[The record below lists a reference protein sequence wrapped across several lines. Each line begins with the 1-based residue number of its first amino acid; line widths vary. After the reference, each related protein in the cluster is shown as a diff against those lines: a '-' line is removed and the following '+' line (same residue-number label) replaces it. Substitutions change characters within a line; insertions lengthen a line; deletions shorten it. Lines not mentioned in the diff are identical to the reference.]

1 MMRLATF
8 GFIALCA
15 LVVAMPAAASREED
29 DTRAE
34 AARINVRLG
43 VEYMKQGQLATA
55 REKIEKALEQNP
67 RDPSVQFGAGL
78 LYEQLR
84 EPEKAERH
92 YRQALKLEPD
102 NPDAQNALGAFLCR
116 NGQPAKGEAAFVEA
130 AENPLYRTPEVAFTN
145 AGVCARRAGRLEQA
159 EAYVR
164 RALAQPAIYPEAL
177 IQMAG
182 VSYER
187 SNYLQARAFLQRYLD
202 AAPATAA
209 VLLLGHQIERALADE
224 VAAKEYAVRLGTQF
238 PESPEARILADLERE
253 AAE

>member
-1 MMRLATF
+1 M
-8 GFIALCA
+8 
-15 LVVAMPAAASREED
+15 
-29 DTRAE
+29 
-34 AARINVRLG
+34 
-43 VEYMKQGQLATA
+43 
-55 REKIEKALEQNP
+55 
-67 RDPSVQFGAGL
+67 
-78 LYEQLR
+78 
-84 EPEKAERH
+84 
-92 YRQALKLEPD
+92 
-102 NPDAQNALGAFLCR
+102 
-116 NGQPAKGEAAFVEA
+116 
-130 AENPLYRTPEVAFTN
+130 
-145 AGVCARRAGRLEQA
+145 
-159 EAYVR
+159 R

>member
-1 MMRLATF
+1 MMRRATF
-8 GFIALCA
+8 GFVALCA
-15 LVVAMPAAASREED
+15 LAVAVPAAASRQED
-29 DTRAE
+29 DTRAD

-55 REKIEKALEQNP
+55 REKIEKALEQNH
-67 RDPSVQFGAGL
+67 
-78 LYEQLR
+78 EQLR

-92 YRQALKLEPD
+92 YRQALRLEPD

>member
-1 MMRLATF
+1 MRYTTSGLL
-8 GFIALCA
+8 ALCLLLGA
-15 LVVAMPAAASREED
+15 LPASADKKDA

-92 YRQALKLEPD
+92 YRQALRLEPD

-116 NGQPAKGEAAFVEA
+116 NGQPSKCEAAFLEA

-145 AGVCARRAGRLEQA
+145 AGVCARRAGRLAEA

-164 RALAQPAIYPEAL
+164 SALAQPAIYPEAL

-182 VSYER
+182 ISYER
-187 SNYLQARAFLQRYLD
+187 ANYLQARAFLQRYLD
-202 AAPATAA
+202 AAPGTAG

-224 VAAKEYAVRLGTQF
+224 VAAKEYAVRLRTQF

>member
-1 MMRLATF
+1 MRRVFLGSTALWLLLA
-8 GFIALCA
+8 AL
-15 LVVAMPAAASREED
+15 PAAADKQDE
-29 DTRAE
+29 DTRAD

-43 VEYMKQGQLATA
+43 VEYMKQGQLAVA

-92 YRQALKLEPD
+92 YRQALRLEPD

-130 AENPLYRTPEVAFTN
+130 AQNPLYRTPEVAFTN

-164 RALAQPAIYPEAL
+164 RAIAQPAIYPEAL

-182 VSYER
+182 ISYER
-187 SNYLQARAFLQRYLD
+187 ASYMQARAFLQRYLD

-209 VLLLGHQIERALADE
+209 VLLLGHQIESALDDE
-224 VAAKEYAVRLGTQF
+224 AAAKEFAVRLRTQF

-253 AAE
+253 AAG